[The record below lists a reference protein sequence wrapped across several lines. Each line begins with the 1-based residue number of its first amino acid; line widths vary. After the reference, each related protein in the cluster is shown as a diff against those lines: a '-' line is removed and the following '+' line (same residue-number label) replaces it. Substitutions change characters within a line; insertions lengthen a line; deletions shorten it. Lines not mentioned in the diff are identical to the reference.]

1 MAVRCQRRVGSVGR
15 SARSLVIGLVRR
27 HIGAR
32 SYRVHRRIGMRLV
45 GLYELGYRGSLAL
58 VNEDKASGASAN
70 GGCADGGCVG
80 GACTGGGCTDGARAD
95 GGCADGGQ
103 ASRAVD

>member
-1 MAVRCQRRVGSVGR
+1 MASLIIQIVLLSETKVGIMVGCGG
-15 SARSLVIGLVRR
+15 S
-27 HIGAR
+27 
-32 SYRVHRRIGMRLV
+32 
-45 GLYELGYRGSLAL
+45 YELGCRGSLAL
-58 VNEDKASGASAN
+58 VDEEGEASGACVH
-70 GGCADGGCVG
+70 GGCAGGGCAG